1 MTKEKWGCLF
11 FGCIAAILLSPL
23 IWPYL
28 EPVFG
33 PKPVAETIAIE
44 NAEAHLTETYPTL
57 TYSIEN
63 CWYNDCC
70 NEYWV
75 DVDPEHS
82 SFLPFRVY
90 LDRKGTVLRDDLKD
104 PLGLLEE

>member
-44 NAEAHLTETYPTL
+44 NAEIYLENRYS
-57 TYSIEN
+57 SIEPVIVN

-75 DVDPEHS
+75 DIDPEHS

>member
-33 PKPVAETIAIE
+33 PKPVAETTAIE

-63 CWYNDCC
+63 CWYDGDLQLRG
-70 NEYWV
+70 EYATYGGGIIAV
-75 DVDPEHS
+75 AN
-82 SFLPFRVY
+82 
-90 LDRKGTVLRDDLKD
+90 G
-104 PLGLLEE
+104 G